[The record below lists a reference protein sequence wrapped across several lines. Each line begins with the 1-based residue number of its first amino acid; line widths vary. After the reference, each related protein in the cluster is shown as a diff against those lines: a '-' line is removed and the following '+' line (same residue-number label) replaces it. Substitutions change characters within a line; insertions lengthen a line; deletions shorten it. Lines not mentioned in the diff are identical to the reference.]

1 MRQRIFF
8 RTLLGA
14 QFLIFLIA
22 VGSGLYLLW
31 LAQSPEVRAG
41 EDAVEAIRGLR
52 QAAAFCI
59 FPSFLWF
66 ASFYGMLKKQA
77 WGWWLGFAINLFVF
91 AITSYELYVQR
102 TIASDDSLAP
112 LIFLI
117 VVILQLLVRPTTWS
131 VMRTAPEQ
139 AAKIGAAGTGV

>member
-14 QFLIFLIA
+14 QFLIFLFA

-31 LAQSPEVRAG
+31 LAQSPEIRAD

-52 QAAAFCI
+52 SAAAFCI

-66 ASFYGMLKKQA
+66 ASFWGMLKKQA
-77 WGWWLGFAINLFVF
+77 WGWWLGLAINLFVF
-91 AITSYELYVQR
+91 VTTAYELYEESH
-102 TIASDDSLAP
+102 IASDDWFAP
-112 LIFLI
+112 LIFL
-117 VVILQLLVRPTTWS
+117 VVTMLQLLARPTTWRP
-131 VMRTAPEQ
+131 VEPEPESR
-139 AAKIGAAGTGV
+139 AASQSAGSGI